1 MSVAKKVVWHTSVLF
16 TGTMRT
22 IYVTGPVKRDQ
33 VVSGH
38 KLHLIINSKYL
49 GFCTIDLISVNCK
62 MLLIKLSIYGRKFI
76 VIAQIGH

>member
-1 MSVAKKVVWHTSVLF
+1 MAHKCV
-16 TGTMRT
+16 
-22 IYVTGPVKRDQ
+22 IYRNHAHYIDVTGPVKRDQ